1 MHLYMSGT
9 PSNDHFQ
16 AVENQMCSHRLFS
29 MHDNYANAVMKWLEM
44 VRQGVRT
51 FDDYCQFNPSALGQL
66 ATADANMQSLLRE
79 RQIEEV
85 WIPYA
90 QALRS
95 ASLRYDANWPRHIML
110 DSGAFTAWNAG
121 KTATLEQIKKVY
133 ADFIENAAGCFD
145 EIWLVNL
152 DVIPGKP
159 NRVATEYE
167 CKRAAE
173 ESDKNLAVLKR
184 EFGERV
190 LPVFHQG
197 DGKQRLLD
205 VIDQGNGYIC
215 FSPTNGIAEK
225 ERWLWAV
232 RMLHSLHT
240 LRCDVQAHG
249 LATTGNEMIR
259 EAYLL
264 SGDSAAWKRHG
275 GFGIVDLLED
285 ELELERHVEVGEDSE
300 WLSLEIQET
309 TRRRYKAYHIARERN
324 DSDERTGEELVDNA
338 RHYTNLPKDIQLS
351 VRSRVEEHF
360 PMIMAQF
367 DTRVRGL
374 ICLAELKAF
383 AESAGLPRT
392 IPKVRVKR
400 NGKWSDPG
408 QPLSDLQMSGR
419 PTAEDRASFLSHP
432 FLEQL

>member
-1 MHLYMSGT
+1 MSGT

-16 AVENQMCSHRLFS
+16 VVENQMCSHRLFS
-29 MHDNYANAVMKWLEM
+29 MHANYAKAVMKWLDM
-44 VRQGVRT
+44 VRQGIRT

-66 ATADANMQSLLRE
+66 ESADTDMRNLLRE
-79 RQIEEV
+79 RRIDEN
-85 WIPYA
+85 WIPYS
-90 QALRS
+90 QALRTAS
-95 ASLRYDANWPRHIML
+95 ARYDANWPRHIML
-110 DSGAFTAWNAG
+110 DSGAYTAWNAG
-121 KTATLEQIKKVY
+121 KTATLEQITKVY
-133 ADFIENAAGCFD
+133 AEFIENAVGLFD

-159 NRVATEYE
+159 KRAATEDE

-173 ESDKNLAVLKR
+173 ESDENLAVLKS
-184 EFGERV
+184 EFGECV

-259 EAYLL
+259 EAYLH

-275 GFGIVDLLED
+275 GFGIVDLVED
-285 ELELERHVEVGEDSE
+285 ERWLERHIEVGQDCE
-300 WLSLEIQET
+300 WLSLEINDA
-309 TRRRYKAYHIARERN
+309 TRPRYRAYHIARDRN
-324 DSDERTGEELVDNA
+324 DLDELTGEELIDNA
-338 RHYTNLPKDIQLS
+338 RHYTSLPKDIQLS
-351 VRSRVEEHF
+351 VRSRVEQHF

-367 DTRVRGL
+367 DKRVREL
-374 ICLAELKAF
+374 ICLAELRKF
-383 AESAGLPRT
+383 AESAGLPRP
-392 IPKVRVKR
+392 IPKVRIKR
-400 NGKWSDPG
+400 NGNWIDPG
-408 QPLSDLQMSGR
+408 LPLSDLTTSKY
-419 PTAEDRASFLSHP
+419 PTQEDRESFLSHP
-432 FLEQL
+432 FLEPL